1 LYNQALPQTGCT
13 GKFGR
18 HTQLPRPQACQK
30 GRRRCGEV
38 KIGAKMR
45 YAIVE
50 SGGKQYKAVEGDV
63 IQVDHLPV
71 ETGEQVNLD
80 TVLLM
85 VDGDQIQVGTP
96 SVEGVS
102 VNTTVVEHIK
112 GPKLIIFNYR
122 PKKRYRVKTGHR
134 QNYTL
139 LKVDS
144 IKE

>member
-1 LYNQALPQTGCT
+1 
-13 GKFGR
+13 
-18 HTQLPRPQACQK
+18 
-30 GRRRCGEV
+30 
-38 KIGAKMR
+38 MR

-63 IQVDHLPV
+63 IQVDRLPV
-71 ETGEQVNLD
+71 ETGEKVTLD

-96 SVEGVS
+96 SVNGVS
-102 VNTTVVEHIK
+102 VNATVVDQIK
-112 GPKLIIFNYR
+112 GPKLVIFNYR

-139 LKVDS
+139 LKVDL